1 MGRKGVSMGYSKVF
15 EDMIEEKLLYLHTAF
30 IGKVTKVYYN
40 KDSAWRPYKADVQP
54 LNMLSLV
61 NGKTIKPAIIKDVP
75 ILDAAKY
82 KINISLDEETATN
95 NITGTRMKN
104 GAIVFCLCADRD
116 ITDTK
121 KGKMVAPPIG
131 HHQMKDCIIIGQ
143 L

>member
-1 MGRKGVSMGYSKVF
+1 MGYSKVI

-40 KDSAWRPYKADVQP
+40 KDSAWKPYKADVQP

-61 NGKTIKPAIIKDVP
+61 NGKTVKPAIIKDVP
-75 ILDAAKY
+75 ILDNAKY
-82 KINISLDEETATN
+82 KLNISLSEKEDTA
-95 NITGTRMKN
+95 NITGTRMQK
-104 GAIVFCLCADRD
+104 GAIVFCLCAERD
-116 ITDTK
+116 ITETK

-131 HHQMKDCIIIGQ
+131 HHQIKDCVIIGQ